1 MMIFTVYRDMIADNM
16 YLRVVMLDPVVNKE
30 QHLTLLHYTTQRL
43 LNILRINRDM
53 IEDTYKNMSD
63 DDRRE
68 GAKLR
73 QELGKLIV
81 DHLYLKRVGEPE
93 VAGEVIDDLEFPGEE
108 KVEYEL
114 QMRDIMA
121 SATSSDLTL
130 KHKVLDSAHELFP
143 GISEHVQSI
152 GADSPSVPPS
162 IHPAQ
167 AAQQG
172 GPVSA
177 HSPVTKTLIE
187 MSEDHLLHQAEKVV
201 NGRRVLV
208 CFYNETSAH
217 DNMHYSHNIRI
228 VVACIQSLAIL
239 CVQDFHEDSLEP
251 LCARRG
257 KRHMMSATAEHELVC
272 ELCEC
277 LALEH
282 VGQKITGITFTGLD
296 D

>member
-1 MMIFTVYRDMIADNM
+1 
-16 YLRVVMLDPVVNKE
+16 
-30 QHLTLLHYTTQRL
+30 
-43 LNILRINRDM
+43 M
-53 IEDTYKNMSD
+53 IEETYQNMTD

-93 VAGEVIDDLEFPGEE
+93 VAGELIDELEFPEGEE
-108 KVEYEL
+108 VEYEL

-121 SATSSDLTL
+121 SATASDLTI
-130 KHKVLDSAHELFP
+130 KQKVLDSAHELFP
-143 GISEHVQSI
+143 VVSEHLQSI

-162 IHPAQ
+162 VHPAQ
-167 AAQQG
+167 AAQQA
-172 GPVSA
+172 GPVTA
-177 HSPVTKTLIE
+177 HAPAPRTLIE
-187 MSEDHLLHQAEKVV
+187 MSEDHLLHKAEKVV

-208 CFYNETSAH
+208 GFYNETSNY
-217 DNMHYSHNIRI
+217 DNMNYSHNIRI

-239 CVQDFHEDSLEP
+239 AVQDFHEDSLEA
-251 LCARRG
+251 LCTRRG
-257 KRHMMSATAEHELVC
+257 KRHLMSATSEQELVC
-272 ELCEC
+272 EMCEC

-282 VGQKITGITFTGLD
+282 VGQKITGITFSGLD